1 MNTMLLTSF
10 FSGMDDECGI
20 LIIKIAFSLFLGILF
35 LQSGLDKIFNYKD
48 NLEWLKGH
56 FAQSPLAKIVPFMV
70 LKITI
75 LEVLA
80 GAFSL
85 LGVYGS
91 IVQNDIFLEIGLIIS
106 GGSLIALFF
115 GQRMAKDYAGAG
127 GLVPYF
133 IVTILGMVFMMAV

>member
-1 MNTMLLTSF
+1 MNNMLLTSF

-20 LIIKIAFSLFLGILF
+20 MIIKIALALFLGILF
-35 LQSGLDKIFNYKD
+35 LQSGLDKVFNYKD
-48 NLEWLKGH
+48 NLDWLKGH
-56 FAQSPLAKIVPFMV
+56 FEKTPLAKIVPLMV

-91 IVQNDIFLEIGLIIS
+91 LVQNDFFLEVGLILS
-106 GGSLIALFF
+106 AGSLIALFF
-115 GQRMAKDYAGAG
+115 GQRIAKDYAGAG

-133 IVTILGMVFMMAV
+133 IVTLVGMGFMMIF